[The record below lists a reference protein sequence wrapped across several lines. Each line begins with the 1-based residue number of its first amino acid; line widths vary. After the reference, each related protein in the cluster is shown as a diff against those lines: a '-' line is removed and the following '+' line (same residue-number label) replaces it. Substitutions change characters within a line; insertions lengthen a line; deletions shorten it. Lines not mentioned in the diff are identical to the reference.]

1 MIRWIVALT
10 IFLFLAPA
18 VGFAASAPLLEIF
31 YDDEVPTWRMNS
43 GPIDTILPMNKKVAD
58 ALESLDHSGHLFAY
72 TCKGTA
78 FHMFN
83 DRDGTG
89 YTGISALKAKT
100 CVRSN

>member
-1 MIRWIVALT
+1 MIRLIVVLT
-10 IFLFLAPA
+10 MLFAPA
-18 VGFAASAPLLEIF
+18 VGYAANAPLLEIF
-31 YDDEVPTWRMNS
+31 YDDAVPTWRMNS
-43 GPIDTILPMNKKVAD
+43 LPIDTILPMSQKVAD

-83 DRDGTG
+83 HRDGTG
-89 YTGISALKAKT
+89 YTGISALKPKT